1 MIKPSNLICI
11 NINKLNI
18 NIKCIVFKLRNRW
31 QKMAYYA
38 AIKYSKY

>member
-18 NIKCIVFKLRNRW
+18 NIKCIVFK
-31 QKMAYYA
+31 YYV
-38 AIKYSKY
+38 IDGKKWRIMQR